1 VGAAAHG
8 LIRPSIATNCP
19 LTGRLASSGRRSCLP
34 GLIRNQWFRICWSK
48 RRSIWSSLILTGHP
62 VRRAAVSRTP
72 AVVVA
77 FEYADTKRLCSFASA
92 HEGRSSKKWQL
103 FGAAALFSEAAE

>member
-1 VGAAAHG
+1 
-8 LIRPSIATNCP
+8 
-19 LTGRLASSGRRSCLP
+19 
-34 GLIRNQWFRICWSK
+34 
-48 RRSIWSSLILTGHP
+48 
-62 VRRAAVSRTP
+62 VSRTP